1 MIFFAKVHLR
11 KYKIKL
17 FKGVQKMKKFKKL
30 IPAFCMLMVSA
41 VLLGTSTYAWF
52 SMNNTVTATGMSV
65 TATTNTKYL
74 LIGNS
79 SDLSNATTT
88 CAPVKAT
95 GGVSGETKVY
105 PSAKATGN
113 ITIGEVSLQEGDWY
127 TANSK
132 VHSDSASI
140 EYTTTVENETI
151 NENITNVTIINDN
164 KGNYHLVYK
173 FYIGLADGTAT
184 SDLVFKNTVSGDSAL
199 KSATKALITIGTA
212 ERELNVTN
220 QSEGVTFSN
229 ISLSTTGIEVIVT
242 LYVDGNDASVVG
254 NMATSITGSLNFEI
268 VASGIT
274 ADGTSGT

>member
-1 MIFFAKVHLR
+1 
-11 KYKIKL
+11 
-17 FKGVQKMKKFKKL
+17 MKKFKKL

-74 LIGNS
+74 LIGS
-79 SDLSNATTT
+79 SADLSNATTT
-88 CAPVKAT
+88 YAPTKT
-95 GGVSGETKVY
+95 GGVNNEAKVY
-105 PSAKATGN
+105 PCAKATAD
-113 ITIGEVSLQEGDWY
+113 IIIGDVSLKTGYWY

-140 EYTTTVENETI
+140 EYTTTAENETI
-151 NENITNVTIINDN
+151 NENITNVQVINTN

-173 FYIGLADGTAT
+173 FYIGLADGNAS

-212 ERELNVTN
+212 EMELNAKN
-220 QSEGVTFSN
+220 QSTGVTFEK
-229 ISLSTTGIEVIVT
+229 ISLSTTGIEVTVT

-254 NMATSITGSLNFEI
+254 NAATSIAGSLNFEI

-274 ADGTSGT
+274 ADGAN